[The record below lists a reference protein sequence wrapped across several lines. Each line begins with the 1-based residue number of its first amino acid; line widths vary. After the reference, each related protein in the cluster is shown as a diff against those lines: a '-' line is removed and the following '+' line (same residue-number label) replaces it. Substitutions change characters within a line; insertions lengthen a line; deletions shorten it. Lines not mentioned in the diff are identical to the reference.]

1 MPSYIRMKRNQ
12 WKVRAALYAAAATV
26 IDDHKEILALL
37 QRMYTALKDVPPE
50 DLREALVSRMA
61 EMIHND

>member
-1 MPSYIRMKRNQ
+1 MLSYIKMKRNQ

-26 IDDHKEILALL
+26 IDDRREILALL

-50 DLREALVSRMA
+50 ELREELVSCLA
-61 EMIHND
+61 GMIHND